1 MPDTVLPEAKLSS
14 PVFNHHEAMK
24 VKEFPDHP
32 NDGRIPTIITLKDR
46 KVFAVKVWE
55 CIE

>member
-32 NDGRIPTIITLKDR
+32 NDGRIPTIITLTDR

-55 CIE
+55 CSE